1 VGAFGLDEMLAD
13 LRRLVEAESPS
24 TDPEALRA
32 CAEVVDDLCERLLGT
47 APEHEGPHLVWRRP
61 GDHDRPVLL
70 LGHYDTVWPLGTLAG
85 FPFEVAEGI
94 ARGPGVYDMKA
105 GVVQAL
111 HGLAS
116 TTAPAVLVLTAD
128 EELGSPASRLLIERE
143 AKAARAVLVLEPSGP
158 GGAVKIARKGVA
170 HWRMEIEGRA
180 AHAGLEP
187 ERGVNAL
194 DELANQI
201 KAIHALADSEAG
213 TSVTV
218 TRAGGGSA
226 PNVVAESA
234 WCVVDARMWTN
245 AEGERLEREMEALP
259 PILPGAKVRVT
270 GGVNRGP
277 MERAAAETLY
287 ERLRGLGYDLPAIA
301 VGGGSDGNFTA
312 TLGIPTLDGL
322 GAVGDGAHAR
332 REQVVLGEM
341 PRRAEMVARLLDDLA
356 AGG

>member
-1 VGAFGLDEMLAD
+1 MARAEQLGLTG
-13 LRRLVEAESPS
+13 RIY
-24 TDPEALRA
+24 
-32 CAEVVDDLCERLLGT
+32 
-47 APEHEGPHLVWRRP
+47 WQ
-61 GDHDRPVLL
+61 
-70 LGHYDTVWPLGTLAG
+70 
-85 FPFEVAEGI
+85 
-94 ARGPGVYDMKA
+94 KA
-105 GVVQAL
+105 GLPVRDVY
-111 HGLAS
+111 S
-116 TTAPAVLVLTAD
+116 
-128 EELGSPASRLLIERE
+128 
-143 AKAARAVLVLEPSGP
+143 
-158 GGAVKIARKGVA
+158 
-170 HWRMEIEGRA
+170 
-180 AHAGLEP
+180 
-187 ERGVNAL
+187 AL
-194 DELANQI
+194 DLLC
-201 KAIHALADSEAG
+201 HP
-213 TSVTV
+213 SVF
-218 TRAGGGSA
+218 GEGF

-277 MERAAAETLY
+277 MERAAGEALY

-332 REQVVLGEM
+332 REHVVVDEM